1 MRFCVAYPRQELAM
15 VMSAHIRAHD
25 FFGGLCERGIYDNM
39 KTVVDKIGHGK
50 EREFNRRFLQLA
62 SHYLFEVSACTPS
75 SGWEKGQVERQVGVN
90 RNRVFIPRLSFEN
103 FAGLNAHLSEQMILE
118 AHNTRHPEIPE
129 RSVHEVYEEEKP
141 YLRRQ
146 ATAFEGYATEER
158 RAGMQ
163 CLVRFDTNNYS
174 VPCEYAGKV
183 VSVRIFAERVV
194 IAVDGKS
201 VAEHE
206 RGFEKKRYI
215 LDPLH
220 YIPLLDR
227 KPGALRNGR
236 PFVEWELPA
245 PIRKVWET
253 LRRYPDRVIR

>member
-1 MRFCVAYPRQELAM
+1 
-15 VMSAHIRAHD
+15 
-25 FFGGLCERGIYDNM
+25 
-39 KTVVDKIGHGK
+39 
-50 EREFNRRFLQLA
+50 
-62 SHYLFEVSACTPS
+62 
-75 SGWEKGQVERQVGVN
+75 VN
-90 RNRVFIPRLSFEN
+90 RNRVFIPRLCFEN
-103 FAGLNAHLSEQMILE
+103 FAELNAHLSEQMILE
-118 AHNTRHPEIPE
+118 AHNTRHPEIPG
-129 RSVHEVYEEEKP
+129 RSVQEVYEEEKP

-163 CLVRFDTNNYS
+163 CLVRFDSNNYS
-174 VPCEYAGKV
+174 VPCEYAGKI

-215 LDPLH
+215 LNPLH
-220 YIPLLDR
+220 YIPLLER

-245 PIRKVWET
+245 AIRKVWES
-253 LRRYPDRVIR
+253 LRRYPDWDHQMSDILSSLPAYGLEALVVACETALEGNAVSSGVILNYLTRLTEEPKAGEVPVPAKLALLEEPRSDCSVYDQLLSVSGDVSCCEKVS